1 MVNVFC
7 QLVSFVRDHKAW
19 DNYATSRSIS
29 ADHALAE
36 VRDCSLTSSF
46 HAYLDPKT
54 FRELERRWT
63 GDEHLN
69 RDLLGS
75 HGPSMCA
82 ELVKVSFCRSIC
94 ILDNTLLGTIG
105 IVS

>member
-36 VRDCSLTSSF
+36 VRDPSLTSSF

-54 FRELERRWT
+54 FRGLEKRWT
-63 GDEHLN
+63 GDQHLDQ
-69 RDLLGS
+69 DLLRS
-75 HGPSMCA
+75 LGPSMCA
-82 ELVKVSFCRSIC
+82 KLVKVSFCLSIH
-94 ILDNTLLGTIG
+94 ILGNTLLGTIG